1 MDASREMLLEAA
13 AGNFDDVGDMKAAD
27 VQKPAGAM
35 RRLCLGLAQFTRA
48 TKPSLRDPFKQMLAE
63 AAAQNFDDAGDMPD
77 AKVANGECLSRIAL
91 GLAQL
96 SRAMKGL

>member
-1 MDASREMLLEAA
+1 MEPHNVMLLEAA
-13 AGNFDDVGDMKAAD
+13 AGNFDDIGDMTGDQLAHGD
-27 VQKPAGAM
+27 GM

-48 TKPSLRDPFKQMLAE
+48 TKYSLSDPFKQMLAE
-63 AAAQNFDDAGDMPD
+63 TGAANFDDAGDMTND
-77 AKVANGECLSRIAL
+77 QITSGDCLRRIVL